1 MNDEDCGCQT
11 CSDCPLEAGMKH
23 LAGQWKTMLIFRLLE
38 KPRRF
43 SELKKILP
51 GIADQVLHRQL
62 SALVDADVI
71 VKIVPHGKK
80 RPEYHLTDFGA
91 KLKPA
96 LEVIFEWGSQA
107 LANAALKEKQIK
119 VVENKTAVL
128 CTSS

>member
-1 MNDEDCGCQT
+1 
-11 CSDCPLEAGMKH
+11 
-23 LAGQWKTMLIFRLLE
+23 MLIFRLLE

-71 VKIVPHGKK
+71 VKMVPDGKK
-80 RPEYHLTDFGA
+80 TPEYHLTDFGA

-96 LEVIFEWGSQA
+96 LEIIFEWGSQA
-107 LANAALKEKQIK
+107 LANAALKEKQSKI
-119 VVENKTAVL
+119 VENKTAVL